1 MIHLRYSNRTEELLR
16 ALAGDLAAARAAGR
30 GLFEAVP
37 LVVPNPQVETY
48 VKLGVARENGVAAH
62 LETKYLR
69 GHLAAIVAA
78 SARDVALVDRATLE
92 GELLALFHD
101 DRRLAP
107 DDLTPV
113 RSYLA
118 AGGDARDATDLRRA
132 QLAAELATL
141 FDEYAFARPELL
153 RAWRAGRTIE
163 GAGAPDDDKRPTER
177 WERAVW
183 LALHGR
189 GGAFEARGRAEGRR
203 YLDLPTFFAGEDAR
217 ALVVPPAT
225 YIFGLSYVAR
235 LYRGILA
242 ALGHAGDVF
251 IYALNPCRE
260 FWEDLDDG
268 RARRARAADR
278 ERFPRR
284 RGGTQLSLLPESERS
299 PALLGGA
306 SGDRGSASGSQPD
319 PREVHETPALA
330 LWGRPGRESIKL
342 LNELVEC
349 DFSPRFS
356 EPPADGGAPTLLAQ
370 LQHDILD
377 QMDFAPIVRAP
388 QLMDARIFRDEPMG
402 LREDIL
408 RLPFEARFQY
418 DHGQNM
424 LFLNFEKLEVKS
436 IALVNAIR
444 DKVRALCEPLG
455 HKVYAIVNYE
465 GFVLDRDVEDAY
477 AEMVRDVVERFYLG
491 VTRFTTS
498 AFMRAKLGE
507 ALAKRA
513 VAPHIFESEAEA
525 KAKAGL
531 PHDLRPQ

>member
-1 MIHLRYSNRTEELLR
+1 M
-16 ALAGDLAAARAAGR
+16 
-30 GLFEAVP
+30 
-37 LVVPNPQVETY
+37 
-48 VKLGVARENGVAAH
+48 
-62 LETKYLR
+62 
-69 GHLAAIVAA
+69 
-78 SARDVALVDRATLE
+78 
-92 GELLALFHD
+92 
-101 DRRLAP
+101 
-107 DDLTPV
+107 
-113 RSYLA
+113 
-118 AGGDARDATDLRRA
+118 
-132 QLAAELATL
+132 
-141 FDEYAFARPELL
+141 
-153 RAWRAGRTIE
+153 
-163 GAGAPDDDKRPTER
+163 
-177 WERAVW
+177 
-183 LALHGR
+183 
-189 GGAFEARGRAEGRR
+189 
-203 YLDLPTFFAGEDAR
+203 
-217 ALVVPPAT
+217 
-225 YIFGLSYVAR
+225 
-235 LYRGILA
+235 
-242 ALGHAGDVF
+242 
-251 IYALNPCRE
+251 
-260 FWEDLDDG
+260 
-268 RARRARAADR
+268 
-278 ERFPRR
+278 
-284 RGGTQLSLLPESERS
+284 
-299 PALLGGA
+299 
-306 SGDRGSASGSQPD
+306 
-319 PREVHETPALA
+319 
-330 LWGRPGRESIKL
+330 
-342 LNELVEC
+342 ELVEV
-349 DFSPRFS
+349 
-356 EPPADGGAPTLLAQ
+356 APGVD